1 MLSKI
6 HATTNNNKV
15 HYVISIFWNMY
26 MGIVMISNSNLMPW
40 QIYKHLSILGRGS
53 KQLSIPC
60 KRLILKG
67 GTEDVVQ
74 KQEQHVNS
82 LVWIVEA
89 HGRLTRKGEEAQQ
102 HNFI

>member
-1 MLSKI
+1 MIFLS
-6 HATTNNNKV
+6 HPLYPMNQT
-15 HYVISIFWNMY
+15 
-26 MGIVMISNSNLMPW
+26 P
-40 QIYKHLSILGRGS
+40 
-53 KQLSIPC
+53 P
-60 KRLILKG
+60 KG

-89 HGRLTRKGEEAQQ
+89 HGRLTRQGEEAQQ